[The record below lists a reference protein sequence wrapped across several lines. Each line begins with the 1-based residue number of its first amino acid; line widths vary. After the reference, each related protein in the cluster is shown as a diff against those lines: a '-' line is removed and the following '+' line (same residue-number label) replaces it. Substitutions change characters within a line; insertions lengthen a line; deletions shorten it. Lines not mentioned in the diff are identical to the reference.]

1 MELLRK
7 RQSGNGE
14 RKQPIMR
21 QEKDFY
27 SPASLLAH
35 DTRNWLTVLQM
46 YCDLL
51 QTCGVEDAPYQS
63 WIRELATAVGRGQGL
78 VASLL
83 DAVNNPE
90 PGKAQTAPR
99 NGASSLGSHR
109 SAGRVPANVTNLAS
123 AIACRLPTLRKL
135 AGDKVQVN
143 FEFETETT
151 EANLAEGVFDRI
163 LHNLAVNAIEAM
175 PHGGELRIALSCFHV
190 EGSGGSEQSSNMVL
204 LRLSD
209 TGVGISPSLL
219 PFIFQPGV
227 SGKKLATNNPAQRGL
242 GLAVVRDLTV
252 AAGGSVRVSSR
263 GDHGAIFEIEL
274 PAAPHGRSA
283 RAPFSSPATLARYE
297 SPSRNQQPADSLPNP
312 KQILDSRPGRVM
324 DRGGR
329 QANRQATK
337 LAVRKRA

>member
-1 MELLRK
+1 MEPLRK
-7 RQSGNGE
+7 RQSGNRE
-14 RKQPIMR
+14 RKQPMVR
-21 QEKDFY
+21 EEKDFY

-35 DTRNWLTVLQM
+35 DTRNWLTVLQV

-51 QTCGVEDAPYQS
+51 QTCSVEDARYQS
-63 WIRELATAVGRGQGL
+63 WIHELATAVGRGQGL
-78 VASLL
+78 VASFL
-83 DAVNNPE
+83 DTVHNLE
-90 PGKAQTAPR
+90 PVKTQTAPR
-99 NGASSLGSHR
+99 NRPTSFGSHKFVGQ
-109 SAGRVPANVTNLAS
+109 APANVTNLAS
-123 AIACRLPTLRKL
+123 AIACRLPMIRKL

-143 FEFETETT
+143 FEIETETT

-190 EGSGGSEQSSNMVL
+190 EGSGGREQSSNMVL

-219 PFIFQPGV
+219 PLIFQPGV
-227 SGKKLATNNPAQRGL
+227 SGKKLAANNPAQRGL

-252 AAGGSVRVSSR
+252 RAGGSVRVSSR
-263 GDHGAIFEIEL
+263 GAHGAIFEIEL
-274 PAAPHGRSA
+274 PATAHGRPA

-297 SPSRNQQPADSLPNP
+297 SPSPNQQPADSLLNP
-312 KQILDSRPGRVM
+312 KQIRDSRPGRVM
-324 DRGGR
+324 DRGGQ

>member
-7 RQSGNGE
+7 RQSENGE
-14 RKQPIMR
+14 RKQPRLR

-27 SPASLLAH
+27 SSASLLAH

-51 QTCGVEDAPYQS
+51 QTCAVEDARYHS
-63 WIRELATAVGRGQGL
+63 WIHELATAVRRGQRL

-83 DAVNNPE
+83 DTVHNLT
-90 PGKAQTAPR
+90 PGKAQTAPQ
-99 NGASSLGSHR
+99 NSATSFGSHKFVGQ
-109 SAGRVPANVTNLAS
+109 APAHVTNLAS
-123 AIACRLPTLRKL
+123 AIACRLPMIREL

-143 FEFETETT
+143 FEIETETT
-151 EANLAEGVFDRI
+151 EAKLAEEVFDRI
-163 LHNLAVNAIEAM
+163 LHNLVVNAIEAM
-175 PHGGELRIALSCFHV
+175 PHGGELRIALFYFHV
-190 EGSGGSEQSSNMVL
+190 EGSGGREQSSNMVL

-227 SGKKLATNNPAQRGL
+227 SGKKLAANNPTPRGL

-252 AAGGSVRVSSR
+252 RAGGSVRVSSR
-263 GDHGAIFEIEL
+263 GEHGAIFEIEF
-274 PAAPHGRSA
+274 PATGHGRLA
-283 RAPFSSPATLARYE
+283 RAPFSDPATLDRCT
-297 SPSRNQQPADSLPNP
+297 PSRNQQPADSLRNA
-312 KQILDSRPGRVM
+312 KQILDRRAGRVL

-329 QANRQATK
+329 QANQQAAK
-337 LAVRKRA
+337 LAARKKA